1 MTIENEQNQVQPEV
15 EEIEVEVTES
25 EQQDV
30 AAPSS
35 DDELEN
41 YTKGV
46 SKRINK
52 VNAKRREAEEKAARL
67 EQELLQKDQ
76 QVQQYYN
83 AAVTYQQNLLAKEEE
98 AVQIKER
105 EADQLY
111 KKAHESG
118 DADLISKADSLKN
131 EVSIQKEKVRIAKQ
145 RQEEANTQS
154 QQAFQGQQQPQTHQQ
169 QPQTYQQQPQEAPV
183 QPTQEALEWAS
194 KNKWYGEDAEATQ
207 YAQYTHMILV
217 NEGYEPDSDEYYE
230 ALNQRVYKVYPG
242 LQSGNAEQ
250 SEERPA
256 VQRVASA
263 SVGGRQKTQGKKNGV
278 QFSKSEVARLRGLKP
293 HGMTEDAWLKSV
305 AKEKQRI
312 QSREAK

>member
-1 MTIENEQNQVQPEV
+1 MTIEEQNQIQPEV
-15 EEIEVEVTES
+15 DEIEVEVTES

-98 AVQIKER
+98 AVQVKER

-131 EVSIQKEKVRIAKQ
+131 DVSIQKEKVRIAKQ
-145 RQEEANTQS
+145 RQQEVNTQS
-154 QQAFQGQQQPQTHQQ
+154 QQVYQGQQQSQN
-169 QPQTYQQQPQEAPV
+169 YQQQPQETPV
-183 QPTQEALEWAS
+183 QPTQEALEWKS
-194 KNKWYGEDAEATQ
+194 QNNWYGEDVEATQ
-207 YAQYTHMILV
+207 YAQYTHMNLV
-217 NEGYEPDSDEYYE
+217 NEGFEPDSNEYYSE
-230 ALNQRVYKVYPG
+230 LNQRVYKVYPG

-278 QFSKSEVARLRGLKP
+278 QFSKTEVARLRGLKP
-293 HGMTEDAWLKSV
+293 HGMSEEAWLKSV

>member
-98 AVQIKER
+98 AVQVKER

-131 EVSIQKEKVRIAKQ
+131 DVSIQKEKVRIAKQ
-145 RQEEANTQS
+145 RQQEINTQS
-154 QQAFQGQQQPQTHQQ
+154 QQVYQGQQQSQN
-169 QPQTYQQQPQEAPV
+169 YQQQPQETPV
-183 QPTQEALEWAS
+183 QPTQEALEWKS
-194 KNKWYGEDAEATQ
+194 QNNWYGEDVEATQ
-207 YAQYTHMILV
+207 YAQYTHMNLV
-217 NEGYEPDSDEYYE
+217 NEGFEPDSNEYYSE
-230 ALNQRVYKVYPG
+230 LNQRVYKVYPG

-278 QFSKSEVARLRGLKP
+278 QFSKTEVARLRGLKP
-293 HGMTEDAWLKSV
+293 HGMSEEAWLKSV

>member
-1 MTIENEQNQVQPEV
+1 MTIQNEQNQVQPKV

-30 AAPSS
+30 VAPSS

-67 EQELLQKDQ
+67 EQALLQKDQ

-98 AVQIKER
+98 AVQVKER

-145 RQEEANTQS
+145 RQQEANTQS
-154 QQAFQGQQQPQTHQQ
+154 QQAYQGQQQLQN
-169 QPQTYQQQPQEAPV
+169 YQQQPQETPV
-183 QPTQEALEWAS
+183 QPTQEALEWKS
-194 KNKWYGEDAEATQ
+194 SNSWFGEDVEATQ
-207 YAQYTHMILV
+207 YAQYTHMNLV
-217 NEGYEPDSDEYYE
+217 NEGFEPDSDEYYSE
-230 ALNQRVYKVYPG
+230 LNQRVYKVYPG